1 MKFNFNNDY
10 YLENDFVILEPLQES
25 HIDDLL
31 KFSLD
36 EPELWTYSLI
46 KADSEKNLKNYLKL
60 ALKEKENKKEY
71 PFIVYDKINKC
82 YAGSTRFYDIQLENS
97 SLQIGYTWYGKQFQR
112 TGLNRHCKFLLL
124 EFAFKILETE
134 RVEFRADNEN
144 IKSID
149 AMKNIG
155 CTTEGVLRSNCPKT
169 DDTRRDS
176 IVLSI
181 LKNEWKRKI
190 RSDLKQKCQPLA
202 AFMETSNY

>member
-1 MKFNFNNDY
+1 MKFNFENDY
-10 YLENDFVILEPLQES
+10 YLENDFVILEPLKES
-25 HIDDLL
+25 HFDELL
-31 KFSLD
+31 KFSLN
-36 EPELWTYSLI
+36 EPELWTYSLV
-46 KADSEKNLKNYLKL
+46 KADSELNLKNYLNQ
-60 ALKEKENKKEY
+60 ALKGKEHKKEY

-97 SLQIGYTWYGKQFQR
+97 CLQLGYTWVGKQFQR
-112 TGLNRHCKFLLL
+112 TGLNRHSKFLLL
-124 EFAFKILETE
+124 EFAFKILEAE

-144 IKSID
+144 TKSID

-181 LKNEWKRKI
+181 LKKEWKRKI
-190 RSDLKQKCQPLA
+190 REELKQKCQPVE
-202 AFMETSNY
+202 AFMETINY